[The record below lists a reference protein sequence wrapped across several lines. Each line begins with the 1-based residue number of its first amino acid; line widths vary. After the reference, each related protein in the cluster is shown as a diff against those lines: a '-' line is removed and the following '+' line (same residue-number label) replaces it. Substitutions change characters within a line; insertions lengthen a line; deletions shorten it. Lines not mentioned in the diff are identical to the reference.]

1 MYENYKP
8 KFTEWNEEDY
18 KSSKLR
24 YCEPMTAHA
33 LETEEDQISH
43 LSDPENYIEEKFD
56 GTRATC
62 HFEKGGVRVFSRRI
76 SKKTNW
82 FTENTDSLPHIHEI
96 DIPELYGS
104 VIDGEIFIPNR
115 PFKDISATLNC
126 IWDKAIERQNELGFA
141 VLHTFDILYYNG
153 VSVKHMKL
161 KDRKV
166 LLRKLMSVLEKHG
179 IKCIEEVKYYPCGT
193 ELFDPKKYY
202 ESIVARGGEGVIIKN
217 KNGIYEHKRSKAF
230 LKIKKFYT
238 RECILLNFS
247 EPTKYYDGKFP
258 DDHWDYWET
267 PDGANLIMPSHSA
280 KKLIKQGYKPL
291 TRYYYNKWKG
301 NMIFGVIIANDDI
314 PKLDKKKEHVIEDF
328 HITDECGDEHIYKVL
343 VVGECSGFDDEVRK
357 HLSDSDKG
365 RVIEVKCNEIFK
377 DTGKMRHPRFLR
389 FRDDKSVY
397 SCNYRNHI
405 EEGV

>member
-43 LSDPENYIEEKFD
+43 LSDLENYIEEKFD

-62 HFEKGGVRVFSRRI
+62 HFEKGGARVFSRRI

-104 VIDGEIFIPNR
+104 VIDGEIFIPDR

-267 PDGANLIMPSHSA
+267 PEGSNLIMSSHSA

-328 HITDECGDEHIYKVL
+328 HITDEYGDEHIYKVL
-343 VVGECSGFDDEVRK
+343 IVGECSGFDDEVRK
-357 HLSDSDKG
+357 HLSNSDKG